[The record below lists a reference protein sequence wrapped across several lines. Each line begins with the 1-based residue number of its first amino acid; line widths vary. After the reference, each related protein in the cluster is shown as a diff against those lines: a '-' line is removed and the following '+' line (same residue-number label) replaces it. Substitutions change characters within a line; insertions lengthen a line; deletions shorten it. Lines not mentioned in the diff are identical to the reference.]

1 MKLSSTTAVRL
12 AAQGMRRVTVLA
24 AAALLCASAARADG
38 KLAIKVGRIITA
50 PNAPVIEKGVI
61 VIENGRVTA
70 VGKDKDVKIPWDA
83 PVIDAPNAT
92 AFPGYVE
99 AHSSRGMDRANE
111 SPEIVI
117 PFLSVRDSIDP
128 VNFYFE
134 DCLRSGVTTI
144 NVQQGNDCIVAAQ
157 GMVVRPVG
165 LTIDEMAVKM
175 PSGVKLSAS
184 PRRGASPATQA
195 QSLRRVFGDLRR
207 YLEQVV
213 QEKKDGNDRAR
224 REALY
229 QGRDLEG
236 DKAKGRAMEG
246 TAWKVSGLESI
257 PRGEIDEKQ
266 EPLLAMVEGKLPAF
280 IWCGRPADVHLA
292 IGLARDNGF
301 LARTTLVI
309 DPSCWKA
316 ADAIAEAKV
325 PVVLQ
330 GGVLHTESDPFTGKD
345 IETFVPKILHDKKIP
360 FALASTNSTSQSLW
374 YQAALCVGHGL
385 PRAAALEAIT
395 SAPAKI
401 LGLEKRVGSIEVGK
415 DGNVLLLS
423 GDPLSVTTWVERVV
437 IEGRDVYDRAKDVR
451 VQHLIAGKQ
460 PANTAAAGAEE
471 LDPSK
476 VCCDGSDEKAHAKH
490 LEEQKRAK
498 DKGEGE
504 KDDDKKNDEKKDGD
518 KKGDGSHDG
527 HDHKPGGSSDGA
539 PSDGAEGVR
548 Q

>member
-1 MKLSSTTAVRL
+1 MKHFIQPALRAVARPAL
-12 AAQGMRRVTVLA
+12 RASAALA
-24 AAALLCASAARADG
+24 AAILCAAAAQADG
-38 KLAIKVGRIITA
+38 KLAIKAGKIITS
-50 PNAPVIEKGVI
+50 PGAPVIEKGVI
-61 VIENGRVTA
+61 VIENGRITA
-70 VGKDKDVKIPWDA
+70 VGKDVKIPWDA
-83 PVIDAPNAT
+83 PVIDAPEMT

-99 AHSSRGMDRANE
+99 AHSSRGMDRPNE

-117 PFLSVRDSIDP
+117 PFLTVRDSVDP

-134 DCLRSGVTTI
+134 DCLRAGITTI
-144 NVQQGNDCIVAAQ
+144 NIQQGNDCIVAAQ
-157 GMVVRPVG
+157 GMVVRPTG
-165 LTIDEMAVKM
+165 LTIDEMAVKI
-175 PSGVKLSAS
+175 PSGLKLSAT
-184 PRRGASPATQA
+184 PRRGASAATQA

-213 QEKKDGNDRAR
+213 QEKKDGSDRAR

-236 DKAKGRAMEG
+236 EKSKGRAMEG
-246 TAWKVSGLESI
+246 TAWKVQGLELI

-266 EPLLAMVEGKLPAF
+266 EPVLALVEGKMPAF

-292 IGLARDNGF
+292 IEIARENGF

-316 ADAIAEAKV
+316 ADVISAAKV

-330 GGVLHTESDPFTGKD
+330 NGVMHVEFDVLTGKE
-345 IETFVPKILHDKKIP
+345 IETFVPKVLHDKKIP
-360 FALASTNSTSQSLW
+360 FALNSLNSTSQSLW
-374 YQAALCVGHGL
+374 FQAALCVGHGL

-395 SAPAKI
+395 TAPAKM
-401 LGLEKRVGSIEVGK
+401 LGLEKRVGSLEVGK

-437 IEGRDVYDRAKDVR
+437 IEGRDVYDRSKDVR

-460 PANTAAAGAEE
+460 PANTSAMGAAEI
-471 LDPSK
+471 DPAS

-504 KDDDKKNDEKKDGD
+504 DKKDEKKDDKKDEKKDGD
-518 KKGDGSHDG
+518 KHSD
-527 HDHKPGGSSDGA
+527 HDHSDGA
-539 PSDGAEGVR
+539 ADHGEGAR
-548 Q
+548 R

>member
-1 MKLSSTTAVRL
+1 MKPTQTTYVRV
-12 AAQGMRRVTVLA
+12 AALRTSVA
-24 AAALLCASAARADG
+24 AAALFLCSDAALADG
-38 KLAIKVGRIITA
+38 KLAIKAGRIVTA

-61 VIENGRVTA
+61 VIENGRITA
-70 VGKDKDVKIPWDA
+70 VGKEKDVKIPWDA
-83 PVIDAPNAT
+83 PVIDAPKAT

-99 AHSSRGMDRANE
+99 AHSARGMDRPNE
-111 SPEIVI
+111 SPDIII
-117 PFLSVRDSIDP
+117 PFLTVRDSIDP

-134 DCLRSGVTTI
+134 DCLRSGITTI

-165 LTIDEMAVKM
+165 LTIDEMAVKI
-175 PSGVKLSAS
+175 PSGIKMSAAA
-184 PRRGASPATQA
+184 RRGASAPTQA
-195 QSLRRVFGDLRR
+195 QALRRVFGDLRR
-207 YLEQVV
+207 YLDQLV
-213 QEKKDGNDRAR
+213 QDKKDGSDRSR

-246 TAWKVSGLESI
+246 ASWTVKGLELI
-257 PRGEIDEKQ
+257 PRGEVDEKQ
-266 EPLLAMVEGKLPAF
+266 EPLLALVEGKMPAF
-280 IWCGRPADVHLA
+280 VWCARPADVHVA
-292 IGLARDNGF
+292 IEVARDNGF
-301 LARTTLVI
+301 LAKTTLVI
-309 DPSCWKA
+309 DASCWKA
-316 ADAIAEAKV
+316 ADVIAAAKV

-330 GGVLHTESDPFTGKD
+330 GSVLHIELDPLTGKE
-345 IETFVPKILHDKKIP
+345 IETFVPKVLHDKKIP
-360 FALASTNSTSQSLW
+360 FALSSANSSNQSLW

-385 PRAAALEAIT
+385 PRAAALEAVT

-401 LGLEKRVGSIEVGK
+401 LGLDKRVGSLEVGK

-437 IEGRDVYDRAKDVR
+437 IEGKDVYDRSKDVR
-451 VQHLIAGKQ
+451 VQHLLGGKQ
-460 PANTAAAGAEE
+460 PANTAAMNGEM

-490 LEEQKRAK
+490 LEEQRRAK

-504 KDDDKKNDEKKDGD
+504 DAKPADKKDGEKKDGE
-518 KKGDGSHDG
+518 KKDDSHDG
-527 HDHKPGGSSDGA
+527 HNHDGA
-539 PSDGAEGVR
+539 GEHREGAR